1 MPSGEHGRGFSGGAW
16 GKTREEGRGVDG
28 SAAGKER
35 QRRHGGGNR
44 RGFTLVELLSV
55 LAIGAV
61 LVGAGFGVSAT
72 GWWQG
77 GRPST
82 AWQEGKRL
90 ARWIGDA
97 VREGIHS
104 GRAFS
109 IYPPAGTLENR
120 IRLMWYDR
128 AGNVLPGGRGDQ
140 WWTSN
145 LSCYILSRRGLVNRS
160 DFLPRQRMFV
170 PGFTLEVRHRRRLA
184 DPPDCYVIVSPYA
197 YIHVSATP
205 PP

>member
-1 MPSGEHGRGFSGGAW
+1 
-16 GKTREEGRGVDG
+16 
-28 SAAGKER
+28 
-35 QRRHGGGNR
+35 
-44 RGFTLVELLSV
+44 
-55 LAIGAV
+55 
-61 LVGAGFGVSAT
+61 
-72 GWWQG
+72 
-77 GRPST
+77 
-82 AWQEGKRL
+82 
-90 ARWIGDA
+90 
-97 VREGIHS
+97 
-104 GRAFS
+104 
-109 IYPPAGTLENR
+109 
-120 IRLMWYDR
+120 MWYDR